1 MFVEDRHVVDDA
13 RAIGRQRQ
21 PVDLTLTT
29 AAQGPEDLTDGGDH
43 LVEHREIST
52 VGEDPRASQGPE
64 IVVTVECDGF
74 GNVLLDQTY
83 PQCRNV
89 LGLEV
94 LLHRVGWVSL
104 NFRHSSSK
112 YPMASDLNWK
122 SSTLSDVS
130 LEQAEA
136 PPAAQRAESARAPRR
151 KDRRVVGWVA
161 PPPAP
166 GETAGSR
173 PMATPSSL
181 DVPRCTDR
189 RDLLSVCKLI
199 LSRVVLSASPCRSK
213 RLP

>member
-94 LLHRVGWVSL
+94 LLHRVGRVGVTELPAQLIEVSDGL
-104 NFRHSSSK
+104 RLELEK
-112 YPMASDLNWK
+112 LD
-122 SSTLSDVS
+122 TLRCVS
-130 LEQAEA
+130 
-136 PPAAQRAESARAPRR
+136 
-151 KDRRVVGWVA
+151 G
-161 PPPAP
+161 
-166 GETAGSR
+166 AG
-173 PMATPSSL
+173 
-181 DVPRCTDR
+181 
-189 RDLLSVCKLI
+189 
-199 LSRVVLSASPCRSK
+199 
-213 RLP
+213 